1 MPKGDKFPHNFP
13 SKSLK
18 ELASDII
25 QPNEFIR
32 EYVEDSN
39 EAVPLLRAGNVR
51 DGELNISDLVYVA
64 KTKLKGFEAS
74 YIHAGDILITRT
86 GAKAGET
93 CIVPALTR
101 DLIISS
107 HSIRVIPRTDLIEPK
122 YLELFLLSRWGK
134 AQVNRLFT
142 GAAQKQ
148 LQLETVAGIQIAVPS
163 TARQRELVS
172 VMDAAQAARQ
182 QKLAA
187 ADALLAGLDNYL
199 LSQLGLT
206 PPPADHRQV
215 FAVRLKHLAPER
227 LDADYYRP
235 RFVQLLAAIRKAA
248 CKPLGDLIELSHEQ
262 WNPEKETLKTF
273 RYIEISGVN
282 RKTGEVTAEETPVA
296 EAPSRA
302 RMLTRRNDLIVSL
315 TRPHHGSIAAIDA
328 EHDGCICS
336 TGFAVLRGL
345 KDDSV
350 GHEYLLGI
358 LRSSLCLE
366 QMLQRSSG
374 GNYPAITENELLK
387 IEIPVPAP
395 EIQKRIVVEQL
406 RRRTEARR
414 LRLAAAAEWSAAKA
428 HFEQK
433 LLGGKTNP

>member
-1 MPKGDKFPHNFP
+1 MRRVQYGI
-13 SKSLK
+13 S
-18 ELASDII
+18 ELATEEKKGLAII
-25 QPNEFIR
+25 RMNNLQ
-32 EYVEDSN
+32 D
-39 EAVPLLRAGNVR
+39 
-51 DGELNISDLVYVA
+51 DGWDFSDLKYIE
-64 KTKLKGFEAS
+64 LPPEEAATYRLES
-74 YIHAGDILITRT
+74 GDILFNRT
-86 GAKAGET
+86 NSKELVGKCEVFREPGDWVFASYLIRVSVDKTKVLPDFVSALLNTKAGRAQIDRVSRQ
-93 CIVPALTR
+93 IVGMSNVNAEELR
-101 DLIISS
+101 DLN
-107 HSIRVIPRTDLIEPK
+107 IPLPPLDV
-122 YLELFLLSRWGK
+122 
-134 AQVNRLFT
+134 Q
-142 GAAQKQ
+142 QK
-148 LQLETVAGIQIAVPS
+148 
-163 TARQRELVS
+163 LVS
-172 VMDAAQAARQ
+172 EFEAQRTARQ

-235 RFVQLLAAIRKAA
+235 RFVQLLATIRKAA

-262 WNPEKETLKTF
+262 WNPEKETRKTF

-302 RMLTRRNDLIVSL
+302 RMLTRQNDLIVSL

-350 GHEYLLGI
+350 SHEYLLGI

-387 IEIPVPAP
+387 IEIPAPAP
-395 EIQKRIVVEQL
+395 EIQKRIIAEQL

-428 HFEQK
+428 QFEQK
-433 LLGGKTNP
+433 LLGESAKP